1 MNNYMQFSKGGKGR
15 IFVEKE
21 ENIFA
26 LRNIIR
32 ARYDID
38 KLPPNLITVFSDE
51 NYASVP
57 VEDFTCDMEPILYE
71 AWDQGVKC
79 FCVFGDVIR
88 VDNEHMKFPHKKYG
102 RIYVE
107 KETDILVLKG
117 IILGMDGFEF
127 DYLPRDLI
135 GVFEGGNLCVN
146 RYVGKFDEMN
156 IGLVLYCAWLLGVK
170 CFCVFSHD
178 DDCI

>member
-1 MNNYMQFSKGGKGR
+1 MQFPKGGKGR

-21 ENIFA
+21 EDIFA

-32 ARYDID
+32 ERYKID
-38 KLPPNLITVFSDE
+38 YIPPQLVTVFSDE

-57 VEDFTCDMEPILYE
+57 VEDFTYDMEPILYE
-71 AWDQGVKC
+71 AWDQGIKC

-88 VDNEHMKFPHKKYG
+88 IDNEHMKFPYKKYG

-127 DYLPRDLI
+127 DYLPHNLI
-135 GVFEGGNLCVN
+135 GVFENGNLCSN
-146 RYVGKFDEMN
+146 KYVGKFDDMDM
-156 IGLVLYCAWLLGVK
+156 GQVLYRAWKLGVK
-170 CFCVFSHD
+170 CFCIFSPND
-178 DDCI
+178 WF